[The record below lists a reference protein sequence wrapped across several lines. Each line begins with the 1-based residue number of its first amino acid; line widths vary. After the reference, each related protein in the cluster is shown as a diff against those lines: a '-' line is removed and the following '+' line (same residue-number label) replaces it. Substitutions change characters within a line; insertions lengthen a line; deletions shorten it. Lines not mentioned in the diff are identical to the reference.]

1 MEQQP
6 PPKKR
11 GRPPTPPKPKAPK
24 EKVVVVI
31 PPLPPP
37 RNRNKQNVSWDQDEE
52 ILARLATVANLLV
65 QGAKAYQI
73 AETFDYTL
81 RTAHR
86 DIARVYTLWRRESMQ
101 QVDDARAKSI
111 AQYEEVKTRAWEGY
125 RKVSSAIAQMTT
137 YSPKL
142 ASEQRGWLEL
152 AMKAEA
158 QIAKLQGTEKTT
170 LHLTGTVEHTVNARD
185 LSDDELVAIIA
196 GGKK

>member
-1 MEQQP
+1 MEQV

-11 GRPPTPPKPKAPK
+11 GRPIKPPTPPKPK
-24 EKVVVVI
+24 ETVQVVI
-31 PPLPPP
+31 PELPPP
-37 RNRNKQNVSWDQDEE
+37 KKRNRKTIAWDQDEE
-52 ILARLATVANLLV
+52 ILARLATVANMMV
-65 QGAKAYQI
+65 QGAKTHQI
-73 AETFDYTL
+73 KDVFGYDM
-81 RTAHR
+81 RTAQR

-125 RKVSSAIAQMTT
+125 RKVSSAIAEMRI

-142 ASEQRGWLEL
+142 GSEQRGWLEL

-158 QIAKLQGTEKTT
+158 QIAKLQGTEKTNI
-170 LHLTGTVEHTVNARD
+170 HLSGSVEHTVNARD
-185 LSDDELVAIIA
+185 LSDDELLAIIT